1 MPWRSLLYLA
11 PRLGGLRP
19 ETAGNPDILGFRGF
33 RHISNFYLDWVFVDF
48 KVGMGKVTKK
58 LSFSSCRL
66 VFLLLPLLIASLVA
80 ASLRLVV
87 GQTILQPR
95 ATPKKF
101 MGFLEIISAA
111 AGESVDI

>member
-66 VFLLLPLLIASLVA
+66 VFLLLPLLIVLLFVDQRLTTLHVIPFIKQASLVA

-87 GQTILQPR
+87 GQTILQP
-95 ATPKKF
+95 
-101 MGFLEIISAA
+101 
-111 AGESVDI
+111 